1 MENNKKEKRRL
12 PVYMLVIIDILC
24 AGLCLV
30 IFAFFHHG
38 RAWLVSEHELKKA
51 AAQSV
56 QTVAAEAE
64 TGTETEA
71 EEDTLQEQVPE
82 ADDEPVDDFKFA
94 EYMTDE
100 VVITDSSYS
109 SRNIYINIT
118 SYSAEDGVISSPYYV
133 ADIYVRDVKCI
144 QSYFAGEKYIP
155 SGHGEEIMSMF
166 EKSGAILATN
176 GDYYSMQMGSGVL
189 RNGELCREPSAQFD
203 TFVLYN
209 DGSVRIYQKNEL
221 KHSDDFEAAIVDA
234 WQVWSFGPSLLDEN
248 GVQYENLRDE
258 IYDVMANRNPRTGI
272 GYYEPGHYCLVVVD
286 GRVDG
291 APGATIEEFAS
302 IFESLGCAQAYNL
315 DGGGSSVMAFDGEI
329 VSDRSQER
337 KLPDIILVKEI
348 EEE

>member
-64 TGTETEA
+64 TGTEAEA

-109 SRNIYINIT
+109 SHNIYINIT
-118 SYSAEDGVISSPYYV
+118 SYSAEDGVISSPY
-133 ADIYVRDVKCI
+133 
-144 QSYFAGEKYIP
+144 
-155 SGHGEEIMSMF
+155 
-166 EKSGAILATN
+166 
-176 GDYYSMQMGSGVL
+176 
-189 RNGELCREPSAQFD
+189 
-203 TFVLYN
+203 
-209 DGSVRIYQKNEL
+209 
-221 KHSDDFEAAIVDA
+221 
-234 WQVWSFGPSLLDEN
+234 
-248 GVQYENLRDE
+248 
-258 IYDVMANRNPRTGI
+258 
-272 GYYEPGHYCLVVVD
+272 
-286 GRVDG
+286 
-291 APGATIEEFAS
+291 
-302 IFESLGCAQAYNL
+302 
-315 DGGGSSVMAFDGEI
+315 
-329 VSDRSQER
+329 
-337 KLPDIILVKEI
+337 
-348 EEE
+348 